1 MTFMVRT
8 ILGIGLLLQA
18 ADSFHFRWQVWI
30 VVPKEQWPLLALTG
44 LLDLVVQTIRRTLT
58 FINSDTLMT
67 CHCHC
72 YDTIDHHDGEDFY
85 PDVTFDFCS
94 LLKDSVPRNILSWFF
109 MVKGQPFDRSV
120 FFFRVSALC
129 RTFHPNF
136 EFSSPIVKQKGGG
149 CFSLLTNSLSFSSAI
164 FFYPP

>member
-1 MTFMVRT
+1 MTFMVHT
-8 ILGIGLLLQA
+8 ILGVGLLLQA

-120 FFFRVSALC
+120 FFF
-129 RTFHPNF
+129 F
-136 EFSSPIVKQKGGG
+136 EFQPYVERFTPI
-149 CFSLLTNSLSFSSAI
+149 LSFHLQL
-164 FFYPP
+164 